1 MNRSTLRSTAVLLA
15 LFTLNQASAQEEYSP
30 NRWKETQRFN
40 LKEEPVHYA
49 DTVFVN
55 TTDRQAID
63 VVIGGYAYRGT
74 VARDS
79 LNIGSR
85 TFHVVKN
92 EEGELRLKYGKLI
105 HVFTREPKGT
115 IGADATDFAEQNRV
129 PDAPLSKLNLKQL
142 HGTWLVYKKNMRE
155 GADADVK
162 NIPYFKKL
170 ELYKTTGKGKQQGA
184 KGHMI
189 VASNIAWKV
198 AAIKGGEIGLL
209 TTLNQPVTVKVLRHT
224 PNELLIED
232 EYKVVYFLK
241 KH

>member
-1 MNRSTLRSTAVLLA
+1 MLLA
-15 LFTLNQASAQEEYSP
+15 LFTLNRAAAQEEYSP
-30 NRWKETQRFN
+30 NRWKESLRLN
-40 LKEEPVHYA
+40 LKDEPVHYT

-74 VARDS
+74 VNQDS

-92 EEGELRLKYGKLI
+92 EEGELRLKYGKLV
-105 HVFTREPKGT
+105 HVFTREPKGMVA
-115 IGADATDFAEQNRV
+115 ADAPEFAAQNRI
-129 PDAPLSKLNLKQL
+129 PDEPLTKLNQKQL
-142 HGTWLVYKKNMRE
+142 HGTWLVYKKSLRE

-162 NIPYFKKL
+162 NIPYFRKL
-170 ELYKTTGKGKQQGA
+170 ELYATAGKGKAQKSRNGQ
-184 KGHMI
+184 KGYMI
-189 VASNIAWKV
+189 LASNIAWKV
-198 AAIKGGEIGLL
+198 AGIKGGEISLL
-209 TTLNQPVTVKVLRHT
+209 TTLNQPVTVKVLRQT

-232 EYKVVYFLK
+232 DYKVVYFLK